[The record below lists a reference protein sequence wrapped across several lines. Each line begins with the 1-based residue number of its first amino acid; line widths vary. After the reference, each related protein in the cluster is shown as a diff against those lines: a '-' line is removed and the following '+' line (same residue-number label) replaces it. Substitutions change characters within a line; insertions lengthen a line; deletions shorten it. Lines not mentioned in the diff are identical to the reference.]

1 MAEPATRDDIREL
14 AAVGRASVSVL
25 ATIATRMEVD
35 ARDREDVR
43 NRLAKIESSLI
54 PVDAYFTAQNRAAAD
69 AAAAHLRAAGDVA
82 TTRAAWVAWW
92 TPARV
97 AIVLPFVFALLGS
110 FGITTGV
117 AGRMQAV
124 YDALLSPTAPAA
136 HQPTEVTN
144 G

>member
-1 MAEPATRDDIREL
+1 MAEPATRDDFREL
-14 AAVGRASVSVL
+14 VVVGRETVTVL
-25 ATIATRMEVD
+25 AIIAARMEQD
-35 ARDREDVR
+35 AKDRDEVRE
-43 NRLAKIESSLI
+43 RLSKIESSVA
-54 PVDAYFTAQNRAAAD
+54 PSATYFEAQNRAAAD
-69 AAAAHLRAAGDVA
+69 AAAAHLRAASEVA
-82 TTRAAWVAWW
+82 TTRAAWLAWW

-97 AIVLPFVFALLGS
+97 AMVLPFVFALLGS